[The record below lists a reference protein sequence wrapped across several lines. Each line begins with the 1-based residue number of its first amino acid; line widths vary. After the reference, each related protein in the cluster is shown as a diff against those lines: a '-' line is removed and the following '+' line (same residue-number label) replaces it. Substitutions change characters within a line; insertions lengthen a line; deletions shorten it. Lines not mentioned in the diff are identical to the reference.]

1 MSDTQVRPTER
12 VDAWHLKDAGDVVRA
27 LESDPDRDLSMSAAA
42 SRLGQPALLTIG
54 AVVLVVLST
63 EIGFLQ
69 RLLLT
74 TELTGPQWLACLGL
88 AAAFAAAVEI
98 EKAWRRDPSIPRAP
112 EETR

>member
-12 VDAWHLKDAGDVVRA
+12 VNAWHLKDAGDVVRA

-88 AAAFAAAVEI
+88 AGALAAAVEI
-98 EKAWRRDPSIPRAP
+98 EKAWRRDLSIPRAP

>member
-63 EIGFLQ
+63 EIVFLQ
-69 RLLLT
+69 RLLLN
-74 TELTGPQWLACLGL
+74 TELAGPQWPACLGL
-88 AAAFAAAVEI
+88 AGAFAAAVEI
-98 EKAWRRDPSIPRAP
+98 EKAWRRDLSIPRAP

>member
-1 MSDTQVRPTER
+1 MSDTQVRPPER
-12 VDAWHLKDAGDVVRA
+12 VNTWHLKDAGDVVRA

-54 AVVLVVLST
+54 TVVLVVLST

-88 AAAFAAAVEI
+88 AGALAAAVEI
-98 EKAWRRDPSIPRAP
+98 EKAWRRDLSIPRAP

>member
-1 MSDTQVRPTER
+1 MSDTQVRPPER
-12 VDAWHLKDAGDVVRA
+12 VNTWHLKDAGDVVRA

-88 AAAFAAAVEI
+88 AGALAAAVEI
-98 EKAWRRDPSIPRAP
+98 EKAWRRDLSIPRAP